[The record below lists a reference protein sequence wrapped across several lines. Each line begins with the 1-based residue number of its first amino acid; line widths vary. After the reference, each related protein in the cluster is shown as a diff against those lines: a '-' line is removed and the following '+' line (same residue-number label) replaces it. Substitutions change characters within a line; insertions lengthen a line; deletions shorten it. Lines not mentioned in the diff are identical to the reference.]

1 MIYNVISCLC
11 TGIFVWIATT
21 ELLTQRLSWKIN
33 LLIITVITG
42 LTLAGNMLGHLV
54 GLIVLP
60 VVFVI
65 IFLVVD
71 EKRIINVGLAGAGS
85 MLNILLNNFCLL
97 VLDSFFHISVE
108 IIVARY
114 WIYFYIFYGVLLKCV
129 MKGIRKLL
137 YSGGKIEKMLST
149 VSKRSKRIQ
158 KAVAINILVYLSL
171 IHI

>member
-11 TGIFVWIATT
+11 TGIFLWIATT

-65 IFLVVD
+65 IFFSV
-71 EKRIINVGLAGAGS
+71 
-85 MLNILLNNFCLL
+85 ILYY
-97 VLDSFFHISVE
+97 SSV
-108 IIVARY
+108 
-114 WIYFYIFYGVLLKCV
+114 
-129 MKGIRKLL
+129 
-137 YSGGKIEKMLST
+137 
-149 VSKRSKRIQ
+149 
-158 KAVAINILVYLSL
+158 
-171 IHI
+171 

>member
-71 EKRIINVGLAGAGS
+71 EKKNYQCRIS
-85 MLNILLNNFCLL
+85 
-97 VLDSFFHISVE
+97 
-108 IIVARY
+108 R
-114 WIYFYIFYGVLLKCV
+114 
-129 MKGIRKLL
+129 
-137 YSGGKIEKMLST
+137 GGKHVKYLIE
-149 VSKRSKRIQ
+149 
-158 KAVAINILVYLSL
+158 
-171 IHI
+171 